1 MWKHSG
7 IVNTHRRFSS
17 CPQLSLIR
25 IRTQNLPSPG
35 RRRIHIFVQIQS
47 LILSGKNVLQ
57 ELLSRELKTM
67 RHVSFIK
74 NLDNLDAN
82 RYSDRQ
88 SSNFLTIEIQSNLNL
103 RGNGLYAAKSI
114 ECSNYKQGRTFS
126 FIKQV
131 LNKIIQFLPCHVLVL
146 SFGRILNHIE
156 HFIEERCSFYILCR
170 WTSLFL

>member
-1 MWKHSG
+1 
-7 IVNTHRRFSS
+7 
-17 CPQLSLIR
+17 
-25 IRTQNLPSPG
+25 
-35 RRRIHIFVQIQS
+35 
-47 LILSGKNVLQ
+47 
-57 ELLSRELKTM
+57 M

-74 NLDNLDAN
+74 NLDNLDAY

-103 RGNGLYAAKSI
+103 RGNGSYASKSI

-156 HFIEERCSFYILCR
+156 DFIEERCSFY
-170 WTSLFL
+170 SLLMDAPCFCNLLGPNW